1 MNDATVAEVLKTLNR
16 IEMEF
21 NRISEIREE
30 DRSAAEKR
38 HFDLVAR
45 LDSYAEK
52 ALAIETAFLIHE
64 GRPDFAGHRADHFSR
79 KRIGDWLETAFSR
92 SMLKAFEYFSIAF
105 IAWLIYAIWAAVL
118 KGPTK

>member
-45 LDSYAEK
+45 LDSYAET
-52 ALAIETAFLIHE
+52 ALAI
-64 GRPDFAGHRADHFSR
+64 
-79 KRIGDWLETAFSR
+79 ETAFSR